1 MNAFQLALKN
11 ISGNAFR
18 NGVVSLCALLLAA
31 FTLFT
36 TVVMRGAETSLRLTI
51 DRLGADIVVVPEGSE
66 AKIESALLMGIPAR
80 FWMPEDNLGKLAAI
94 EGVDV
99 ASPQLYL
106 ATLTGASCCS
116 VSDMFMIAYDP
127 SSDFTI
133 QPWLEEEL
141 GNGLRLGEVVGGS
154 FISATEGDQNIK
166 VYGYLVTLKENL
178 EPTGTGLDQTMFL
191 TFDTA
196 YDIAS
201 KSSTQAESV
210 LEIPP
215 DSISAAMIKV
225 RPGSDPHTVA
235 VEIVQ
240 KVPGVTPIESAN
252 LFQSYR
258 KQMTGLLKT
267 ILVILSVT
275 WGLSVVLIGLVFSMA
290 ANERRKELGVLRA
303 LGATRRFV
311 FQSLLAE
318 ASLLAFFGGIT
329 GLAVAGLAIFLFRNL
344 IMYSLDIPFLLP
356 SPVSLL
362 IQIGAGLLLALISVN
377 LAAFLPAYKISRQ
390 DPAIAMRE

>member
-18 NGVVSLCALLLAA
+18 NGVVSLCALLIAA
-31 FTLFT
+31 FALFSTL
-36 TVVMRGAETSLRLTI
+36 VMRGAETSLRLTI

-66 AKIESALLMGIPAR
+66 AKIESALLMGVPAR
-80 FWMPEDNLGKLAAI
+80 FWMAENNLGRIASI
-94 EGVDV
+94 QGVETV
-99 ASPQLYL
+99 SPQLYL
-106 ATLTGASCCS
+106 VTLTGASCCS

-127 SSDFTI
+127 ETDFTVR
-133 QPWLEEEL
+133 PWLQEKL
-141 GNGLRLGEVVGGS
+141 GGGLRLGEVVGGS
-154 FISATEGDQNIK
+154 YISATEGEQNIK

-178 EPTGTGLDQTMFL
+178 EATGTGLDQTMFL

-201 KSSTQAESV
+201 KSQKQAQSQ
-210 LEIPP
+210 LTIPP
-215 DSISAAMIKV
+215 DSISAALIKV
-225 RPGSDPHTVA
+225 SPGSDPHDVA
-235 VEIVQ
+235 VRIMQ
-240 KVPGVTPIESAN
+240 NVPGVTPIESSD

-258 KQMTGLLKT
+258 KQMTGLLKS
-267 ILVILSVT
+267 ILVILAVT
-275 WGLSVVLIGLVFSMA
+275 WALSVVLIALVFSMA

-318 ASLLAFFGGIT
+318 ASLLALVGGAT
-329 GLAVAGLAIFLFRNL
+329 GLMLAGLAIFLFRNL
-344 IMYSLDIPFLLP
+344 IMTSLEIPFLLP
-356 SPVSLL
+356 SPASMLV
-362 IQIGAGLLLALISVN
+362 QIGAGLLLALFSVN
-377 LAAFLPAYKISRQ
+377 LAALLPAFKISRQ

>member
-1 MNAFQLALKN
+1 MSAFQLALKN

-31 FTLFT
+31 FALFIT
-36 TVVMRGAETSLRLTI
+36 MVIRGAESSLRLTI

-66 AKIESALLMGIPAR
+66 AKIESALLMGVPAR
-80 FWMPEDNLGKLAAI
+80 FWMPKDDLNKMAAI
-94 EGVDV
+94 PGVEV

-127 SSDFTI
+127 TTDFTI
-133 QPWLEEEL
+133 QPWLKKTI
-141 GNGLRLGEVVGGS
+141 GNGLRMGEVVGGS
-154 FISATEGDQNIK
+154 YISATESDQNIK

-201 KSSTQAESV
+201 KSAAQAESP
-210 LEIPP
+210 LTIPP
-215 DSISAAMIKV
+215 DSISAALIKV
-225 RPGSDPHTVA
+225 KPGTNPHDVA
-235 VEIVQ
+235 VQILQ
-240 KVPGVTPIESAN
+240 SVPGVTPIESSD

-258 KQMTGLLKT
+258 KQMNGLLKS

-318 ASLLAFFGGIT
+318 ASLLAFFGGAT
-329 GLAVAGLAIFLFRNL
+329 GLTVASLAIFLFRKL
-344 IMYSLDIPFLLP
+344 IMVSLEIPFVLP
-356 SPVSLL
+356 SPVSLVL
-362 IQIGAGLLLALISVN
+362 QIGTGLLLALFSVN
-377 LAAFLPAYKISRQ
+377 LAALLPAYKISRQ
-390 DPAIAMRE
+390 DPAVAMRE

>member
-18 NGVVSLCALLLAA
+18 NGVVSLCALLIAA
-31 FTLFT
+31 FALFT
-36 TVVMRGAETSLRLTI
+36 TLVMRGAETSLRLTI

-66 AKIESALLMGIPAR
+66 AKIESALLMGVPAR
-80 FWMPEDNLGKLAAI
+80 FWMPEQNLDQIASIA
-94 EGVDV
+94 GVETV
-99 ASPQLYL
+99 SPQLYL

-116 VSDMFMIAYDP
+116 VSDMFIIAYDP
-127 SSDFTI
+127 ASDFTV
-133 QPWLEEEL
+133 QPWLQQKL
-141 GNGLRLGEVVGGS
+141 GGGLRLGEVVGGS
-154 FISATEGDQNIK
+154 YIAATEGKQNIK

-178 EPTGTGLDQTMFL
+178 EATGTGLDQTMFL

-201 KSSTQAESV
+201 KSQAQAQSQLV
-210 LEIPP
+210 IPP
-215 DSISAAMIKV
+215 DSISAALIKV
-225 RPGSDPHTVA
+225 SPESDPHQVA
-235 VEIVQ
+235 IEIMQ
-240 KVPGVTPIESAN
+240 NVPGVTPIESSD

-258 KQMTGLLKT
+258 KQMTGLLKS
-267 ILVILSVT
+267 ILVILAVT

-318 ASLLAFFGGIT
+318 ASVLALVGGAT
-329 GLAVAGLAIFLFRNL
+329 GLMLSGLAIFLFRNL
-344 IMYSLDIPFLLP
+344 IMVSLEIPFLLP
-356 SPVSLL
+356 SPATLVV
-362 IQIGAGLLLALISVN
+362 QIGAGLLLALFSVN
-377 LAAFLPAYKISRQ
+377 LAALLPAYNISRQ

>member
-1 MNAFQLALKN
+1 MTAFQLAIKN

-31 FTLFT
+31 FALFT
-36 TVVMRGAETSLRLTI
+36 TLVMRGAESSLRLTI
-51 DRLGADIVVVPEGSE
+51 DRLGADIIVVPDGSE

-80 FWMPEDNLGKLAAI
+80 FWMPRENMMKLEAVQ
-94 EGVDV
+94 GVEV
-99 ASPQLYL
+99 VSPQLYL
-106 ATLTGASCCS
+106 ATLTGAECCS

-127 SSDFTI
+127 ASDFTV
-133 QPWLEEEL
+133 QPWLK
-141 GNGLRLGEVVGGS
+141 GNLESGLRLGEVVGGS
-154 FISATEGDQNIK
+154 YIAATEGEQNIQL
-166 VYGYLVTLKENL
+166 YGYLVTLKENL

-201 KSSTQAESV
+201 KSMAQAESALV
-210 LEIPP
+210 IPP
-215 DSISAAMIKV
+215 DSISAALIKV
-225 RPGSDPHTVA
+225 KPGSDPHEVA
-235 VEIVQ
+235 IQ
-240 KVPGVTPIESAN
+240 IMQNVPGVTPIESSN

-258 KQMTGLLKT
+258 KQMTGLLRS
-267 ILVILSVT
+267 ILVILGVT

-318 ASLLAFFGGIT
+318 ASLLALFGGAT
-329 GLAVAGLAIFLFRNL
+329 GLAVAGLAIFLFRKL
-344 IMYSLDIPFLLP
+344 IMVSLDIPFLLP
-356 SPVSLL
+356 SPGSLL
-362 IQIGAGLLLALISVN
+362 VQIGAGLLLALFSVN
-377 LAAFLPAYKISRQ
+377 LAALFPAVKISRQ

>member
-1 MNAFQLALKN
+1 MSAFQLALKN

-31 FTLFT
+31 FALFT
-36 TVVMRGAETSLRLTI
+36 TLVMRGAESSLRLTI

-80 FWMPEDNLGKLAAI
+80 FWMPEENLNKLAAI
-94 EGVDV
+94 QGVEV

-106 ATLTGASCCS
+106 ATLTSAKCCS

-127 SSDFTI
+127 TSDFTV
-133 QPWLEEEL
+133 QPWLKGDL

-154 FISATEGDQNIK
+154 YISPTEGEQNIK
-166 VYGYLVTLKENL
+166 LYGYLVTLKENL
-178 EPTGTGLDQTMFL
+178 EPTGTGLDQTLFL

-201 KSSTQAESV
+201 KSQSQAESM
-210 LEIPP
+210 LAIPP
-215 DSISAAMIKV
+215 DSISAALIKV
-225 RPGSDPHTVA
+225 KPGSDPHNVA
-235 VEIVQ
+235 IQIMQ
-240 KVPGVTPIESAN
+240 KVPGVTPIESSN
-252 LFQSYR
+252 LFQTYR
-258 KQMTGLLKT
+258 KQMTGLLKS

-318 ASLLAFFGGIT
+318 ASLLALFGGAT
-329 GLAVAGLAIFLFRNL
+329 GLAGAGLAIFLFRKL
-344 IMYSLDIPFLLP
+344 IMISLDIPFLLP

-362 IQIGAGLLLALISVN
+362 AQIGAGLLLALFSVN
-377 LAAFLPAYKISRQ
+377 LAAMFPAFKISRQ

>member
-1 MNAFQLALKN
+1 MSALQLALKN

-18 NGVVSLCALLLAA
+18 NGVVFLCALLLAA

-51 DRLGADIVVVPEGSE
+51 DRLGADIVVVPEGTES
-66 AKIESALLMGIPAR
+66 KIESALLMGIPAR
-80 FWMPEDNLGKLAAI
+80 FWMPADNMARLASI
-94 EGVDV
+94 EGVQV

-127 SSDFTI
+127 ASDFTV
-133 QPWLEEEL
+133 QPWLKGEL
-141 GNGLRLGEVVGGS
+141 RNGLRLGEVVGGS

-166 VYGYLVTLKENL
+166 LYGYLVTLKENL

-201 KSSTQAESV
+201 KSSMQAESV
-210 LEIPP
+210 LNIPP

-225 RPGSDPHTVA
+225 KPGSDPHAVA
-235 VEIVQ
+235 IDILQ
-240 KVPGVTPIESAN
+240 KVPGVTPIESSN

-258 KQMTGLLKT
+258 RQMTGLLKT

-318 ASLLAFFGGIT
+318 ASILALFGGAT

-344 IMYSLDIPFLLP
+344 IMVSLDIPFLLP
-356 SPVSLL
+356 SPVSLTL
-362 IQIGAGLLLALISVN
+362 QIGAGLILALFSVN
-377 LAAFLPAYKISRQ
+377 LAALLPAYKISRQ